1 MVKKRRYKS
10 KYNDIRKLI
19 LKILKKSDGLTFYDI
34 FEKVKKK
41 RKNVNVDMIRSSI
54 ISLKNSG
61 KIKVE
66 NPYYP
71 YGNLL
76 VYKVNK

>member
-10 KYNDIRKLI
+10 KYNNVKKLI

-34 FEKVKKK
+34 WEKVRKKK
-41 RKNVNVDMIRSSI
+41 NIDINAVRSSI